1 MRVQDAYYYLYY
13 FALVVLAVL
22 LVLCFIR
29 AMKGPRIAD
38 RIVSINMMGTEIISI
53 ICILALMMD
62 EGYLVD
68 VAIVYAM
75 ISFLSVV
82 VLCKVCL
89 GVHWSRLQKE
99 AEDDGRA

>member
-82 VLCKVCL
+82 VLCKVYL
-89 GVHWSRLQKE
+89 GVHWSKASKE
-99 AEDDGRA
+99 VLPDEHT